1 MDIFHYFCR
10 VKSVTFMTREMSNT
24 IEYLVCCIGAFA
36 NKYALT
42 NAKAYQY
49 LNAFKGLDFLI
60 KYYDVEHTLSIEDAV
75 EDTATICRRH
85 GGALS

>member
-1 MDIFHYFCR
+1 
-10 VKSVTFMTREMSNT
+10 MTREMSNI

-49 LNAFKGLDFLI
+49 LHAFKGLDFLI
-60 KYYDVEHTLSIEDAV
+60 KCYDVEHTFSIEDAV
-75 EDTATICRRH
+75 EDIAVICRRH